1 VNCRLKSRTKLALGI
16 MGVVLVVMVLGSAMA
31 IVYAMPLTI
40 QDRDQTRERDQ
51 IRDRDCL
58 QDREQIRE
66 RECLQ
71 CREQLGNPST
81 CPNFID
87 VDGDGIYD
95 NCHNEQSIRAMNQ
108 HRYGW

>member
-1 VNCRLKSRTKLALGI
+1 
-16 MGVVLVVMVLGSAMA
+16 MGVALAVMILGSAMA

-40 QDRDQTRERDQ
+40 QDRHQTRGRDQ
-51 IRDRDCL
+51 IRGRD
-58 QDREQIRE
+58 
-66 RECLQ
+66 CLQ

-81 CPNFID
+81 RPNFID

-95 NCHNEQSIRAMNQ
+95 YCHNEQSIRAMNQ